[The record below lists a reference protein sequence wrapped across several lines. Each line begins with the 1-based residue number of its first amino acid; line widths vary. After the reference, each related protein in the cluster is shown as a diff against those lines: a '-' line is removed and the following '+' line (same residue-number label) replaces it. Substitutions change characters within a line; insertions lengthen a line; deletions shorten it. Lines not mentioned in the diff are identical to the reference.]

1 MTMIEY
7 LIQHSW
13 QIWTVVAV
21 LCLILE
27 LSSGD
32 FFIIC
37 FSIGAVAAV
46 IVAAV
51 GLSLFWQVVF
61 FALFAMLAI
70 FTVRPLA
77 LRWLHKNDP
86 NRRSNADALLGR
98 TGRVT
103 EAITASGSG
112 YVQIDGDLWKAVS
125 ADAGGDLQ
133 SPETIPVGTTVRV
146 VGRESTIVTV
156 ETL

>member
-1 MTMIEY
+1 MIDY
-7 LIQHSW
+7 ILQNSW
-13 QIWTVVAV
+13 QIWAVVAM

-37 FSIGAVAAV
+37 FSIGAVSAVVGAA
-46 IVAAV
+46 A
-51 GLSLFWQVVF
+51 GLNIYWQVAL
-61 FALFAMLAI
+61 FALFTLLAL

-77 LRWLHKNDP
+77 LRWLHKNEP
-86 NRRSNADALLGR
+86 NRASNADALLGR

-103 EAITASGSG
+103 EAIAPGTPG

-125 ADAGGDLQ
+125 DDEGA
-133 SPETIPVGTTVRV
+133 TIGTGTTVRV

>member
-1 MTMIEY
+1 MVEY
-7 LIQHSW
+7 LLQNSW
-13 QIWTVVAV
+13 QVWAVVAV

-46 IVAAV
+46 IGAAV
-51 GLSLFWQVVF
+51 GLSIYWQVG
-61 FALFAMLAI
+61 LFVLFSLLAI
-70 FTVRPLA
+70 FTVRPFA
-77 LRWLHKNDP
+77 LRWLHKNEP
-86 NRRSNADALLGR
+86 NRATNADALLGR

-103 EAITASGSG
+103 EAISVGNNG

-125 ADAGGDLQ
+125 D
-133 SPETIPVGTTVRV
+133 SNIPVGTTVRV
-146 VGRESTIVTV
+146 VGRESTIITV